1 MVTQSIEV
9 REEDGVRTLHFG
21 SHWIQGAMRVARPYA
36 LELEYTREMLFPL
49 LLRKDSGWPRRVLQ
63 IGLGA
68 ASLVKFLHR
77 HRPQA
82 MQTIVEIDPAVV
94 QAARQ
99 FFKLPDDRDHLAIEV
114 GDGDAWVANSRATF
128 DLILVDAFDAKG
140 RSGRVDL
147 FPFYRNA
154 RGRLSRDGVLAVNYL
169 TRGRGFA
176 KRLEHLA
183 EAFDG
188 RVCTLPASVNGN
200 VIALATAGDRIECSW
215 AELGASARALKR
227 DTGLNLLP
235 TLARL
240 VQAEA
245 GGGDCFVI

>member
-1 MVTQSIEV
+1 MTQSIEV
-9 REEDGVRTLHFG
+9 REDDGVRTLHFG

-49 LLRKDSGWPRRVLQ
+49 LLRGGGRWPRRVLQ

-68 ASLVKFLHR
+68 ASLTKFLYR
-77 HRPQA
+77 HRPDA
-82 MQTIVEIDPAVV
+82 VQTVIEIDPAVV

-99 FFKLPDDRDHLAIEV
+99 FFKLPDDAQRVNVSI
-114 GDGDAWVANSRATF
+114 GDGDAYVAASTASF
-128 DLILVDAFDAKG
+128 DLVLVDAFDAKG
-140 RSGRVDL
+140 RSGRVDQ

-154 RGRLSRDGVLAVNYL
+154 RLRLSEGGLLAVNYL

-176 KRLEHLA
+176 GRLERLA

-188 RVCTLPASVNGN
+188 RVCVLPASANGN
-200 VIALATAGDRIECSW
+200 VIALATADDRIECSW

-240 VQAEA
+240 AQAEA
-245 GGGDCFVI
+245 GCGDSFAL